1 MPPSTT
7 PTAAISIKGVR
18 VDYESFT
25 AVRSLDL
32 EIYPG
37 QVFGL
42 IGPNGAGKTSTFKV
56 LSTLLEPTYGEV
68 YIDGIDIAEQPE
80 AARRKLGSMQDLA
93 PVPTDLKVWEFMDC
107 FAHAYGLNR
116 VERRLRI
123 DQCLKMVDLCGKR
136 DAMCKSLS
144 RGMTQRV
151 VLAKCLL
158 HSPRVLLLDE
168 PASGMDPISR
178 VRLRDTIQALSRN
191 GVAILISSHILTE
204 LANLC
209 THIGILNH
217 GELLDHGPTRDVI
230 RRMTKDHSFRLI
242 RVKTLEA
249 NAALAAFL
257 DEREGVLDL
266 IVGEADLRFKFSG
279 SPQEQVDLLKEIIQQ
294 GIPIA
299 SFEETETNIED
310 VLLGLNPAPVAA
322 PLPPHPSTTPAI

>member
-1 MPPSTT
+1 MSVT
-7 PTAAISIKGVR
+7 PTSTAAISIKGVR

-37 QVFGL
+37 EVFGL

-80 AARRKLGSMQDLA
+80 EARRRLGSMQDLA
-93 PVPTDLKVWEFMDC
+93 PVPTDLKVWEFLDC
-107 FAHAYGLNR
+107 FAHAYGLNKA
-116 VERRLRI
+116 ERRQRI
-123 DQCLKMVDLCGKR
+123 NECLEMVDLVGKR
-136 DAMCKSLS
+136 DAMCQSLS

-168 PASGMDPISR
+168 PASGMDPVSR
-178 VRLRDTIQALSRN
+178 VRLRDTIQELSRK
-191 GVAILISSHILTE
+191 GVAVLISSHILTE
-204 LANLC
+204 LSNLC
-209 THIGILNH
+209 SHIGILNH
-217 GELLDHGPTRDVI
+217 GELLDHGPTRDVVQ
-230 RRMTKDHSFRLI
+230 RMTKDHSFRLI
-242 RVKTLEA
+242 QIKTLGA
-249 NAALAAFL
+249 NAELAAFL

-266 IVGEADLRFKFSG
+266 VAEESQVRFKFSG
-279 SPQEQVDLLKEIIQQ
+279 SPQDQADLLKEIIQQ
-294 GIPIA
+294 GLAIT

-310 VLLGLNPAPVAA
+310 ILLGLNTVPGSTQSSPPLNPAV
-322 PLPPHPSTTPAI
+322 